1 MPYKLLVKMT
11 DMDKLQNV
19 RIEVD
24 VNQGDN
30 SVSPDALGV
39 DSKQRMK
46 NKDQSGYAAIK
57 PE

>member
-1 MPYKLLVKMT
+1 MT

-19 RIEVD
+19 RIEAD
-24 VNQGDN
+24 VNMGDN

-39 DSKQRMK
+39 DSKQPMK
-46 NKDQSGYAAIK
+46 NKDQPGYAPIK